1 MGMTTLI
8 AELSTSHGGERA
20 WMSKFI
26 ESVAL
31 AGFDFAKFQ
40 SGQTKHLKASDP
52 QFFWQSKCELS
63 NADHVWLVKECS
75 KVGVSFLTTAYHWD
89 RVYFLHDLGLHAI
102 KVGSGEGG
110 NTKLLEEVSRY
121 PWKIYLST
129 GLWTQDDLNQA
140 LRILHGSDVVL
151 MHTVSEYPTPMAK
164 ANLRRM
170 EWLRQETR
178 RGRPVGYSDHTIGKD
193 AALAA
198 IAMGADALEVHH
210 SLSGAPRVQPWDKDL
225 VQLKR
230 IAEFAKAFTMM
241 TQPNRMLWAPGEARP
256 YVGRWQEDGKA

>member
-1 MGMTTLI
+1 MTTLC

-40 SGQTKHLKASDP
+40 SYQVKHLNPLDK
-52 QFFWQSKCELS
+52 QFAWLSQCELS
-63 NADHVWLVKECS
+63 NADHIWLVKECS
-75 KVGVSFLTTAYHWD
+75 KVGVSFLTTAFHWD

-110 NTKLLEEVSRY
+110 HTKLLEEVSRY

-129 GLWTQDDLNQA
+129 GLWTLDDLDQA
-140 LRILHGSDVVL
+140 MRILHGADVTFL
-151 MHTVSEYPTPMAK
+151 HTVSEYPTPMAQ
-164 ANLRRM
+164 ANLGRM
-170 EWLRQETR
+170 AWLRENVL
-178 RGRPVGYSDHTIGKD
+178 PHFSVGYSDHTIGKD

-256 YVGRWQEDGKA
+256 YVGRWNT